1 MYPRASYPERPMDS
15 RVFVARSNSWS
26 KSTPWARSLDR
37 SCGTTEPRYPRA
49 AFYLFETAVSAPL
62 SRREVTFG
70 RDGICAPRAVRTRPR
85 PSLVLERPSSDGRA
99 GLHRPSRRLDGLR
112 TLRHLGPSRWRPRH
126 VDPDRRQ
133 GHRSPNEDPS
143 HVRRVRDH
151 PARLYVRVRSPW
163 NREAQFSSRRD
174 RRSALHRSPG
184 EPARGLRTW
193 HLGPIRGDV
202 SVRPSRQ
209 GLGRCDELQPE
220 HGRTDR
226 HGCEYD
232 GTGRDSIPI
241 RGEHHDEGG
250 EGAAGDPRPR
260 RRTVRRLLLSRGPV
274 PHAGGFRTVSRF
286 LALSFVERMAR
297 RQRKSRPKRGRP

>member
-1 MYPRASYPERPMDS
+1 MRAVSASVSALPYPWATRAMQPRASYPERPMDS

-85 PSLVLERPSSDGRA
+85 PSPVLERPSSNGRA
-99 GLHRPSRRLDGLR
+99 RLRRPSRRLDGLR
-112 TLRHLGPSRWRPRH
+112 TLRHLGPARRRPRH

-143 HVRRVRDH
+143 HVRRVPDD
-151 PARLYVRVRSPW
+151 PARIHLRVRFPW
-163 NREAQFSSRRD
+163 NRAPQFPSRRD
-174 RRSALHRSPG
+174 RRFPLHGPPRG
-184 EPARGLRTW
+184 LARGLRTR
-193 HLGPIRGDV
+193 HLGPVRGDV

-209 GLGRCDELQPE
+209 GLG
-220 HGRTDR
+220 
-226 HGCEYD
+226 
-232 GTGRDSIPI
+232 
-241 RGEHHDEGG
+241 
-250 EGAAGDPRPR
+250 
-260 RRTVRRLLLSRGPV
+260 
-274 PHAGGFRTVSRF
+274 
-286 LALSFVERMAR
+286 
-297 RQRKSRPKRGRP
+297 